1 VVEPSEVLE
10 VHHEVDEWLRS
21 SLPREWVELVE
32 AGRSPGSV
40 NLYGD
45 FDEDDWLADLFGRRY
60 LVAAW
65 PVEYG
70 GLGRSPET
78 ALTIADAL
86 ARYEV
91 PLPLYATSLLLA
103 GSGLQQHGT
112 PAQRERLLPKI
123 ATAEEIWC
131 QLFSEPEA
139 GSDLASLRTRA
150 EPDGDQWVITGQKV
164 WSSWA
169 HFASWGLLLARTG
182 PPDSRHRGITCF
194 ILDMKAE
201 GVDVRP
207 LRQLTGDA
215 SFNEVFLNGV
225 VIDDSMRLGDLHD
238 GWAVALSLLEA
249 ERGELGQ
256 RRVGGIDIHRL
267 IDRHRGTCDAVVRQQ
282 LAGAYTQE
290 RIVRWMAWRG
300 YGTGSEAQ
308 VVKLLRAESN
318 MDLQTLAFDLEGTGA
333 TASNS
338 ADAAELQYGFL
349 RSRANSI
356 GGGTSEIMRN
366 VIGER
371 LLVLPREP
379 RPDPGRTGR

>member
-1 VVEPSEVLE
+1 MVESSEVLE
-10 VHHEVDEWLRS
+10 VRHEVDEWLRA

-40 NLYGD
+40 NLYDD
-45 FDEDDWLADLFGRRY
+45 FDEDDWLSDLFGRRY

-70 GLGRSPET
+70 GLGRSRET
-78 ALTIADAL
+78 ALTIAEAL
-86 ARYEV
+86 ERYEV
-91 PLPLYATSLLLA
+91 PLPLYTTSLLLA

-112 PAQRERLLPKI
+112 VAQRERLLPKI
-123 ATAEEIWC
+123 ATAEELWC

-150 EPDGDQWVITGQKV
+150 EPDGDQWVVTGQKV

-194 ILDMKAE
+194 ILDMKSE

-207 LRQLTGDA
+207 LRQLAGDA
-215 SFNEVFLNGV
+215 SFNEVFLTGV
-225 VIDDSMRLGDLHD
+225 VIDDSMRLGDLND

-256 RRVGGIDIHRL
+256 LRVCG
-267 IDRHRGTCDAVVRQQ
+267 
-282 LAGAYTQE
+282 
-290 RIVRWMAWRG
+290 
-300 YGTGSEAQ
+300 
-308 VVKLLRAESN
+308 RA
-318 MDLQTLAFDLEGTGA
+318 
-333 TASNS
+333 
-338 ADAAELQYGFL
+338 
-349 RSRANSI
+349 
-356 GGGTSEIMRN
+356 
-366 VIGER
+366 GER
-371 LLVLPREP
+371 
-379 RPDPGRTGR
+379 